1 MGETFSCRGPNNRL
15 ILVRTSTVAAVG
27 KGPINKARTQIQV
40 RVSSDFLWL
49 LAWGASPLQFEEFG
63 LTRFRASGF

>member
-27 KGPINKARTQIQV
+27 ERTQIQV